1 MTYNR
6 VSPLKHCLVCFAP
19 TQVPHLT
26 SSRQLSF
33 SEHIIRDSYSHTAS
47 SHCVLSSI
55 RLIST
60 RQPNKLPARLTSC
73 CKRAQPYHPSLS
85 LCKLVKATN
94 HSIALRVHISNKSR
108 RHKKGKTSIL
118 SCPRKKKKT
127 LHKREAHKTS
137 ESSLPGSTCYRD
149 IVEPG
154 VDSVSPPLFFSVPR
168 NLLSP
173 DSAFG
178 CRLLI
183 KSRHL
188 RPSHSTLYLLHP
200 SISLALRTAHL
211 AFFYFLAILGSA
223 NSRSASIRP
232 PPTRNP
238 VPLTPSPLVI
248 SPTHSQRY
256 WTLII

>member
-118 SCPRKKKKT
+118 SCPRKKKLYTREKPTKPRSHRCLEVPAIAT
-127 LHKREAHKTS
+127 LWSRA
-137 ESSLPGSTCYRD
+137 STVCHRRCFFRYLETFSRQT
-149 IVEPG
+149 
-154 VDSVSPPLFFSVPR
+154 PL
-168 NLLSP
+168 
-173 DSAFG
+173 SAAV
-178 CRLLI
+178 
-183 KSRHL
+183 
-188 RPSHSTLYLLHP
+188 Y
-200 SISLALRTAHL
+200 
-211 AFFYFLAILGSA
+211 
-223 NSRSASIRP
+223 
-232 PPTRNP
+232 
-238 VPLTPSPLVI
+238 
-248 SPTHSQRY
+248 
-256 WTLII
+256 